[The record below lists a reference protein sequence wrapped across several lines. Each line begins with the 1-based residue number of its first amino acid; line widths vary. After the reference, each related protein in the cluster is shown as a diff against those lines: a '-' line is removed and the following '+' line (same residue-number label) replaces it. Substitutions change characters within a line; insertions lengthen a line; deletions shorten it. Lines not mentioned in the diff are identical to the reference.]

1 MTAFSQRSIRLAMLD
16 GIKQEDE
23 RTEQRLSERLRIKTA
38 QLFHLHR
45 ELKNIS
51 GDLLIVQRQIASLAD
66 AIAIEEKLSYR
77 TTASDGHEC
86 EVVKTAASYAAMT

>member
-38 QLFHLHR
+38 QLFHLQR
-45 ELKNIS
+45 ELKNITE
-51 GDLLIVQRQIASLAD
+51 DLLIVQRQIASLAD

-77 TTASDGHEC
+77 TKWALRNLLCNAT
-86 EVVKTAASYAAMT
+86 